1 MLWNKKRLSFGIY
14 PFHWRAFSSNDL
26 SNSWHFGECTF
37 LFQVLSKPNWL
48 KCDFWDLLWI
58 LICCYNWNI
67 SFKLEYFCW
76 VRKLCGMFSFISSVS
91 ILVTSDNQF
100 CGRQKKIPYFPAS
113 IAFQTLQTC
122 LWSYIQ
128 TWKRLLGNTQE
139 RFYKVL
145 LGGVF
150 GNEEKSTKTLLFM
163 YSLYVE
169 MNMRMFD
176 KFTRS
181 RNRNNFNVSSER
193 ILALRGSERR
203 WLNQCDIHTYKTYD
217 TYYILLVILTYWW
230 HGISK
235 LLWISSF
242 WVSL

>member
-1 MLWNKKRLSFGIY
+1 MSPFPDLNLNSDTGSDHLHDKICYEKLWNKNRISFGIY
-14 PFHWRAFSSNDL
+14 PFPWRAFSSNDL

-48 KCDFWDLLWI
+48 KCDFCDLLWI

-145 LGGVF
+145 LEGVF
-150 GNEEKSTKTLLFM
+150 GSEEKSTKNIVI
-163 YSLYVE
+163 YV
-169 MNMRMFD
+169 
-176 KFTRS
+176 FT
-181 RNRNNFNVSSER
+181 
-193 ILALRGSERR
+193 IRGNEYAYV
-203 WLNQCDIHTYKTYD
+203 W
-217 TYYILLVILTYWW
+217 
-230 HGISK
+230 
-235 LLWISSF
+235 
-242 WVSL
+242 

>member
-1 MLWNKKRLSFGIY
+1 MKQKNIILRNLSFSLTSIFQQWFVQQLAFWWMY
-14 PFHWRAFSSNDL
+14 FSFSSSFKTQL
-26 SNSWHFGECTF
+26 VEFF
-37 LFQVLSKPNWL
+37 VILFE
-48 KCDFWDLLWI
+48 FWFF
-58 LICCYNWNI
+58 CYNWNI

-169 MNMRMFD
+169 MNMCMFD

-181 RNRNNFNVSSER
+181 GNRN
-193 ILALRGSERR
+193 
-203 WLNQCDIHTYKTYD
+203 K
-217 TYYILLVILTYWW
+217 
-230 HGISK
+230 
-235 LLWISSF
+235 
-242 WVSL
+242 